1 MQLAVRNLAA
11 EEVGAIELDDAI
23 YGVEVRRDILH
34 RVVLWQLAK
43 RRSGTSKVKTRA
55 EIARTGAK
63 IYKQKGT
70 GRARHGSRRANIFRG
85 GGVAHGPHPRDYSF
99 ALPRKVRM
107 LGLKC
112 ALASKVVDGKLMI
125 LDEAKLEERKT
136 KLFKLALDKLGLGS
150 VLIIT
155 GPEVDANLRLASR
168 NLPHVDVL
176 PAQGLNVYDILRRD
190 SLVLTR
196 EALRKIEERF
206 HGPSGGETDEGDD
219 EDDGDISDIA
229 APVTSAPAVG
239 EGAAVSVAAVPFS
252 ADGGVD
258 DSGVDDSGI
267 VDDIAAPVTSV
278 APAEGAPAAEAETPA
293 PAGSA
298 SVLPTAGVAAA
309 VVAVAVGV
317 AAAAVAAV
325 RSNNDDE
332 ERQS

>member
-11 EEVGAIELDDAI
+11 EEVGAVELDDAI

-196 EALRKIEERF
+196 EALLKIEERF

-219 EDDGDISDIA
+219 EDDGGDIADIA
-229 APVTSAPAVG
+229 APVTSAGG

-252 ADGGVD
+252 AGGVDD